1 MEQDDAKLIAKFN
14 LVDLAGSERISESEN
29 NQERIE
35 ESKYINSSLST
46 LCKVVAALSKQAKDQ
61 KQDNLTPRVLSRRS
75 SFQSRSS
82 LHNQTP
88 SNLVNDSTMRT
99 PRRTSCYENKVSTQ
113 LHIPYRDCKL
123 THILKDS
130 LGSNSF
136 TNLIINLSPSV
147 VCIGETKSTMHF
159 TKIAKAVKNRIFEN
173 TNFKN
178 EL

>member
-1 MEQDDAKLIAKFN
+1 MK
-14 LVDLAGSERISESEN
+14 RI
-29 NQERIE
+29 
-35 ESKYINSSLST
+35 
-46 LCKVVAALSKQAKDQ
+46 
-61 KQDNLTPRVLSRRS
+61 
-75 SFQSRSS
+75 
-82 LHNQTP
+82 
-88 SNLVNDSTMRT
+88 
-99 PRRTSCYENKVSTQ
+99 
-113 LHIPYRDCKL
+113 
-123 THILKDS
+123 KDS